1 VQVLL
6 DCHPPHVQP
15 DRPRMRIEATP
26 PVIRVEGI
34 RIDTPRPVHEALSHS
49 ARLQLADQRLRSHQ
63 GVLGTPVEPPL
74 QAIRPFD
81 GNGEALPEVFREPRM
96 EAGREVEPLAAQ
108 PLTDPDSERTFRG
121 NVDGVRTERDQAIDR
136 PPRVPRQPYL
146 RIRRHGHRLVAV
158 GAMTRTAAPSDSR
171 CRTSRERVWT
181 TPLVCGCHASVTRAS
196 RVTRSPSNPGVSV
209 SDMRHWNRPRGAHVK
224 ERRWRRDDSGPSNWV
239 SGDSARVVAQKPS
252 MS

>member
-1 VQVLL
+1 
-6 DCHPPHVQP
+6 
-15 DRPRMRIEATP
+15 MRIEATP

-158 GAMTRTAAPSDSR
+158 RGDDEDGGPERLEVPDEPRESVDDAVGLRVPRVGHEGEPRDALAFEPR
-171 CRTSRERVWT
+171 RQRER
-181 TPLVCGCHASVTRAS
+181 HAALEPG
-196 RVTRSPSNPGVSV
+196 RV
-209 SDMRHWNRPRGAHVK
+209 
-224 ERRWRRDDSGPSNWV
+224 
-239 SGDSARVVAQKPS
+239 AR
-252 MS
+252 M